1 MPFGK
6 LIKAIRE
13 SAVLVRLTFDL
24 GAITFGYGTGPYI
37 GETINFIKQLISI
50 LDILSENLTARSMAR
65 HSENAHAAVLKK
77 ASRLQLIYLN
87 F

>member
-13 SAVLVRLTFDL
+13 STVLVRLTFD
-24 GAITFGYGTGPYI
+24 I
-37 GETINFIKQLISI
+37 GNNWMNEETINFIKQFISI
-50 LDILSENLTARSMAR
+50 LDILSENLTARSIAR

-77 ASRLQLIYLN
+77 ASRLQLIYLYWTG
-87 F
+87 